1 MGEICVGLNTEF
13 SRSSDRPFE
22 WAANKKR
29 LSARD
34 PEGLTPF
41 FLS

>member
-1 MGEICVGLNTEF
+1 MGKIHVGLNTEF

-29 LSARD
+29 LPTGEPGD
-34 PEGLTPF
+34 LTPF
-41 FLS
+41 LLS